1 MFGATLLDLMYTSGT
16 HCDLDFNGC
25 EGAPCESR
33 GTTCIDLSPAEHR
46 ANKYPYRCSQ
56 CGNGY
61 RYGGINNIKCY
72 GVSF

>member
-1 MFGATLLDLMYTSGT
+1 MITGT

-33 GTTCIDLSPAEHR
+33 GTTCEDLSPANHR
-46 ANKYPYRCSQ
+46 ANKYPYKCKV

-61 RYGGINNIKCY
+61 QKGGINQTKCY
-72 GVSF
+72 GKHKSFNCFIR